1 MILLSLM
8 RFSRLSIVALATA
21 ACTVSLSG
29 CGSKGPL
36 YLRDNPPPG
45 TKIPKPATPVPVP
58 YPADAAT
65 TPEKKQD

>member
-1 MILLSLM
+1 M

-21 ACTVSLSG
+21 ACAVSLSG

-45 TKIPKPATPVPVP
+45 TKIPKPATPVPIP
-58 YPADAAT
+58 YPADAAAA
-65 TPEKKQD
+65 PEKKQD